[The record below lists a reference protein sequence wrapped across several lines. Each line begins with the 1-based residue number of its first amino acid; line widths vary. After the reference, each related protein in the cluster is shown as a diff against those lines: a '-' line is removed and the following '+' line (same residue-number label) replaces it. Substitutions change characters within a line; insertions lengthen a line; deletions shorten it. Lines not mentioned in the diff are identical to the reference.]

1 MRENMFLSNSIVV
14 AQIYED
20 TAKNL
25 ATEESKAYQKSYN
38 NLTKMLEECYFIGAS
53 KFGNN
58 FIA

>member
-1 MRENMFLSNSIVV
+1 MRENIFINNSYVA

-20 TAKNL
+20 TAKSL
-25 ATEESKAYQKSYN
+25 PVEPEQSFQKVYN